1 MAIQKL
7 VEVWDGKNII
17 KNNIEF
23 LKKKTQEVRLPLSD
37 INKQILID
45 LLDTYKVTPC
55 AGIAANQIGYDK
67 RIFVGLK
74 EDVDEEIEEKQEIIG
89 NPNADNYEF
98 YINPQIDHVSKKSIQ
113 EGEEGCLSIPEVR
126 LIAERFDKIKV
137 RYYNEEGKKIKKPLR
152 GFMSRLFQHEL
163 DHLDGVLM
171 VESKKIKKV
180 YQITDNKNI
189 QMLYKYLMEVLD

>member
-7 VEVWDGKNII
+7 VEVWDGKNIL

-23 LKKKTQEVRLPLSD
+23 LKKKTHEVRLPLSD
-37 INKQILID
+37 TNKQILID

-55 AGIAANQIGYDK
+55 AGIAANQIGHDK
-67 RIFVGLK
+67 RIFIGLK
-74 EDVDEEIEEKQEIIG
+74 EDVDEEVEEKQEIIG
-89 NPNADNYEF
+89 NPNANNYEF
-98 YINPQIDHVSKKSIQ
+98 YINPQIDHTSKKSIQ

-126 LIAERFDKIKV
+126 LITERFDKIKV
-137 RYYNEEGKKIKKPLR
+137 RYYNEEGKKIKKPLK
-152 GFMSRLFQHEL
+152 GFLSRLFQHEL

-189 QMLYKYLMEVLD
+189 QMLYKYLMEALD

>member
-89 NPNADNYEF
+89 NPWEF
-98 YINPQIDHVSKKSIQ
+98 
-113 EGEEGCLSIPEVR
+113 
-126 LIAERFDKIKV
+126 
-137 RYYNEEGKKIKKPLR
+137 
-152 GFMSRLFQHEL
+152 
-163 DHLDGVLM
+163 
-171 VESKKIKKV
+171 
-180 YQITDNKNI
+180 
-189 QMLYKYLMEVLD
+189 

>member
-89 NPNADNYEF
+89 NPNANNYEF

-137 RYYNEEGKKIKKPLR
+137 RYYNEEGKKIKKPLK